1 MESISHRPSWVSAA
15 IALQRD
21 RSLALRNGTS
31 LFTAVMPR
39 IRAAWTAMAKVII
52 HQPIV
57 RVEMLG
63 EPFSKSWVMITSL

>member
-1 MESISHRPSWVSAA
+1 
-15 IALQRD
+15 
-21 RSLALRNGTS
+21 
-31 LFTAVMPR
+31 
-39 IRAAWTAMAKVII
+39 MAKVII